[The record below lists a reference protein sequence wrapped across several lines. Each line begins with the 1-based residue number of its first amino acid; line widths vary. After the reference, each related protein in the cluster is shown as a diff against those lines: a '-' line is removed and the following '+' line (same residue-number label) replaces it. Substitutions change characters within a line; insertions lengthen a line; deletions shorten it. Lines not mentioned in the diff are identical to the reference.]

1 MDLSIGKFAAAGEV
15 GVETIRFYQR
25 TGLLNTPARK
35 EGIRRYGEMDLRR
48 LRFIRSAKSAGFT
61 LEEIREL
68 IALDSSHDH
77 HRARELANSRIH
89 ELETKITELQ
99 CARLALKRL
108 AKQCGEAK
116 SGPCPI
122 LESFEL

>member
-1 MDLSIGKFAAAGEV
+1 MKLSIGKFAAAGEV

-25 TGLLNTPARK
+25 KGLLSTPAGG
-35 EGIRRYGEMDLRR
+35 EGIRRYGDMDLRR
-48 LRFIRSAKSAGFT
+48 LRFIRAAKSAGFT
-61 LEEIREL
+61 LEEIKEL
-68 IALDSSHDH
+68 IALDASHDH
-77 HRARELANSRIH
+77 HRARELAMSRIH
-89 ELETKITELQ
+89 ELETKISELQ
-99 CARLALKRL
+99 RAHLALKRL